1 MKWMWILLAALTIV
15 ACGSRPFVGQTTTG
29 RDPNRVQRHALV
41 RAAADLACSPEH
53 LVLGDLGAGGYRVD
67 GCGRSISYTCV
78 LAPTGGMRGGVLC
91 EPIAAVAAPVVII
104 PQASPAPPPSY
115 AAPSAETDAVR
126 AALTSRAPSVL
137 ACVPDQAIALD
148 VSWDA
153 NGALAVSLTGARAGS
168 AEEAC
173 VRAAYAGVV
182 VSPAGA
188 GGRLL
193 HPIQR

>member
-1 MKWMWILLAALTIV
+1 M
-15 ACGSRPFVGQTTTG
+15 
-29 RDPNRVQRHALV
+29 
-41 RAAADLACSPEH
+41 
-53 LVLGDLGAGGYRVD
+53 D
-67 GCGRSISYTCV
+67 GCGRTVSYTCMLV
-78 LAPTGGMRGGVLC
+78 PNGGFGAIAC
-91 EPIAAVAAPVVII
+91 APIATTPAIVMVQPP
-104 PQASPAPPPSY
+104 PQATPAPPPSY

-148 VSWDA
+148 VSWNA
-153 NGALAVSLTGARAGS
+153 SGALSVSLTGTRSGS

-173 VRAAYAGVV
+173 VRAAYSGVV

-188 GGRLL
+188 GGRVL